1 MTTRKKKPAPPS
13 KVELRDALAQLVE
26 ADLSTA
32 ERAQR
37 AAAEGATDEE
47 AKPENDKDTRALEQS
62 YLARG
67 QAQRVDELRTALG
80 LVRSM
85 PIRDFG
91 DEAPIALGALVTAS
105 VDEAERSYFIAPGGG
120 GAELE
125 GGVQVVTPSS
135 PLGRA
140 LLGRREGDE
149 TELGA
154 GGRTRLIEITRV
166 R

>member
-1 MTTRKKKPAPPS
+1 MTNPEKKPALPS
-13 KVELRDALAQLVE
+13 KAELRDTLARIVE
-26 ADLSTA
+26 ADLLTA
-32 ERAQR
+32 ERAQK

-67 QAQRVDELRTALG
+67 QAQRVEELRTALG

-85 PIRDFG
+85 PTRDFG
-91 DEAPIALGALVTAS
+91 DDAPIALGALVSAS
-105 VDEAERSYFIAPGGG
+105 VDDAERSYFVAPGGG

-125 GGVQVVTPSS
+125 GGVQVVTPGS